1 MKLEIKNIRFGDDY
15 IILDGIEESLS
26 FKKED
31 IAFIHYGDDE
41 VIQHKRDLNELIS
54 QTYKKIFTWNAAIFG
69 VPLYIYIA
77 YLFIGACF
85 YWFKEDFFTKTSFS
99 LRFSLTLIVPG
110 ILTYFFLTILNY
122 IVFPLYLTIFKT
134 EELWDFLIRFRKKPN
149 PTIKKIRIIDRANE
163 IHWFLINKYVDIK
176 KISNFWGQPISPI
189 CFDKQE
195 KNILPEKKNNRNFIS
210 ENLVI
215 KSNFLGFKIGF
226 IEFKLQ
232 HLFFIGINYFH
243 LFSFN
248 LLLPDEISYIFIMFF
263 WTNILF
269 TLLFIYSIIRK
280 IKNKTLFLGFN
291 LGFEIDYHR
300 HLIFDPRIN
309 DYVDLKDFS
318 EMNSKTVESNIKFKI
333 YAKGV
338 YNEISLNGIIDYPIC
353 TLEIDHSISM
363 VKGQLISIYSNEDK
377 LLTLWRN
384 VFKRNPVSLEENSK
398 YIYCYELYT
407 RDLNRIGIENPTIK
421 RTQQTF

>member
-1 MKLEIKNIRFGDDY
+1 MKLEIKNIRFRDDY
-15 IILDGIEESLS
+15 IILDGIDESLS

-31 IAFIHYGDDE
+31 IVSVHYCSYE
-41 VIQHKRDLNELIS
+41 VPQFKRAIKEEIS
-54 QTYKKIFTWNAAIFG
+54 ETYKKIFTWTAAIFG

-77 YLFIGACF
+77 YLFIAACF
-85 YWFKEDFFTKTSFS
+85 YWFKEDYFTKTSFS
-99 LRFSLTLIVPG
+99 LRFSLNIVVSG

-122 IVFPLYLTIFKT
+122 IIFPLYLSISKT
-134 EELWDFLIRFRKKPN
+134 EVLWDIINKFIKKPN
-149 PTIKKIRIIDRANE
+149 PASKEIRLIDKANVT
-163 IHWFLINKYVDIK
+163 HWLLINKYVDIK
-176 KISNFWGQPISPI
+176 KISNFCEQPINPI
-189 CFDKQE
+189 YIDKIE
-195 KNILPEKKNNRNFIS
+195 SIIIPEKKNDQNFIS
-210 ENLVI
+210 ENLFI
-215 KSNFLGFKIGF
+215 ESNFLGFKIGF

-232 HLFFIGINYFH
+232 YLFFIGINYFH
-243 LFSFN
+243 LFSFD

-263 WTNILF
+263 WINILF
-269 TLLFIYSIIRK
+269 TLLFIFSIIRK
-280 IKNKTLFLGFN
+280 IKNKTLWNGIN
-291 LGFEIDYHR
+291 SGFEIDYHR

-318 EMNSKTVESNIKFKI
+318 ETNSKTVESNIKFKI

-338 YNEISLNGIIDYPIC
+338 YNEISLNGIIDYPLC